1 MHTAAVKQAR
11 WATLMVFFANGLG
24 IGAWATAIPPLKQAL
39 ALSDAS
45 LSLALL
51 ALAAG
56 AVCCMPL
63 SGRLVPRVGGT
74 AAATKLAGL
83 AFAALLPLPLWVDSL
98 PLLMLATLLLGGANG
113 LLDVAMNAHASTVE
127 RRWGVA
133 IMSSFHAAFS
143 LGGLAGT
150 GIGAALLYFD
160 TPTAWLLLPTA
171 LLALALV
178 LTAAGRL
185 DAGTDADADNTPPA
199 SGRAGSGAATSTAAD
214 AGAVATAATNDAA
227 AAPVAA
233 ARTTAPAD
241 AGGATASANAT
252 APRPPLAVPLA
263 TATEAA
269 AAARSARLAVAG
281 LAAIALLCF
290 LVEGAMVD
298 WSGLYL
304 TSTGATAAA
313 AAAGFAAFSCT
324 MVLGRLLGDR
334 VVRHC
339 GSRQVIVGGAALA
352 TLGLGLAGALPA
364 TGAILAGYAMA
375 GLGLSN
381 VVPAIFSAAGR
392 TGSSAAAGIA
402 MVASLGYAGLL
413 AGPPLIGAVAA
424 NWSLRAGVGVMAGAA
439 LCAALLTLAVRRRP
453 ADSAADTAAD
463 SAAPAAARKAS

>member
-74 AAATKLAGL
+74 AAATRLAGL
-83 AFAALLPLPLWVDSL
+83 AFAVLLPLPLWVDSL

-127 RRWGVA
+127 RRWGAA

-185 DAGTDADADNTPPA
+185 DADAAVAPP
-199 SGRAGSGAATSTAAD
+199 SGAGIGAAAESNHAAGAAAATTGAMPAATAKATSGATATTGAVIGAGAAAGAAAD
-214 AGAVATAATNDAA
+214 AA
-227 AAPVAA
+227 
-233 ARTTAPAD
+233 
-241 AGGATASANAT
+241 
-252 APRPPLAVPLA
+252 
-263 TATEAA
+263 AA
-269 AAARSARLAVAG
+269 AAARGAPAPSPAAARSTRLAVAG

-352 TLGLGLAGALPA
+352 ALGLGLAGALPA

-402 MVASLGYAGLL
+402 MVASVGYAGLL

-453 ADSAADTAAD
+453 ADSATDTATDTIATNV
-463 SAAPAAARKAS
+463 APAPARKAS

>member
-74 AAATKLAGL
+74 AAATRLAGL
-83 AFAALLPLPLWVDSL
+83 AFAVLLPLPLWVDSL

-127 RRWGVA
+127 RRWGAA

-171 LLALALV
+171 LFALALV

-185 DAGTDADADNTPPA
+185 DADTAVAPLSNAGIGAAVDHNRAASEASAAAAMPAATAKATTGTTVPTGAMTGADADA
-199 SGRAGSGAATSTAAD
+199 AAIAH
-214 AGAVATAATNDAA
+214 G
-227 AAPVAA
+227 
-233 ARTTAPAD
+233 APAP
-241 AGGATASANAT
+241 S
-252 APRPPLAVPLA
+252 P
-263 TATEAA
+263 

-352 TLGLGLAGALPA
+352 ALGLGLAGALPA

-402 MVASLGYAGLL
+402 MVASIGYAGLL

-424 NWSLRAGVGVMAGAA
+424 NWSLRAGVGVMAAAA

-453 ADSAADTAAD
+453 ADTATDTAADTATPC
-463 SAAPAAARKAS
+463 AAPEAAGKAS

>member
-127 RRWGVA
+127 RRWGAA

-185 DAGTDADADNTPPA
+185 DAGADNTPPA
-199 SGRAGSGAATSTAAD
+199 NGAST
-214 AGAVATAATNDAA
+214 A

-233 ARTTAPAD
+233 A
-241 AGGATASANAT
+241 
-252 APRPPLAVPLA
+252 
-263 TATEAA
+263 AA
-269 AAARSARLAVAG
+269 EGAAARGARRAVAG
-281 LAAIALLCF
+281 LAVIALLCF

-352 TLGLGLAGALPA
+352 ALGLGLAGALPA

-402 MVASLGYAGLL
+402 MVASIGYAGLL

-453 ADSAADTAAD
+453 ADSATDTAADTAACC
-463 SAAPAAARKAS
+463 AAPTTARKTS

>member
-127 RRWGVA
+127 RRWGAA

-185 DAGTDADADNTPPA
+185 DADAAVAPP
-199 SGRAGSGAATSTAAD
+199 SGAGIGAAAD
-214 AGAVATAATNDAA
+214 SNHAASAA
-227 AAPVAA
+227 AAA
-233 ARTTAPAD
+233 TTAHGTPAPSP
-241 AGGATASANAT
+241 T
-252 APRPPLAVPLA
+252 
-263 TATEAA
+263 
-269 AAARSARLAVAG
+269 AARSARLAVAG

-352 TLGLGLAGALPA
+352 ALGLGLAGALPA
-364 TGAILAGYAMA
+364 TGTILAGYAMA

-402 MVASLGYAGLL
+402 MVASIGYAGLL

-453 ADSAADTAAD
+453 ADTATDTAADTAAPC
-463 SAAPAAARKAS
+463 AAPAAAGKAS

>member
-83 AFAALLPLPLWVDSL
+83 AFAVLLPLPLWVGSL

-185 DAGTDADADNTPPA
+185 DADADNTPPA
-199 SGRAGSGAATSTAAD
+199 SGTSTAAD
-214 AGAVATAATNDAA
+214 AGAVATAATNGA

-233 ARTTAPAD
+233 ARTPALAD
-241 AGGATASANAT
+241 AGVATASANAT
-252 APRPPLAVPLA
+252 APRPPLAAPLA
-263 TATEAA
+263 TATEA

-352 TLGLGLAGALPA
+352 ALGLGLAGALPA

-424 NWSLRAGVGVMAGAA
+424 NWSLRAGVGVMAAAA

-463 SAAPAAARKAS
+463 SAAPRAAPAAARKSS